1 MGNRDVLHALQAPP
15 PGASEL
21 QPARADK
28 PLMSRASAPPEPT
41 AASELDAAQRCLES
55 NDHGRGIVH
64 ARAAWELAMQE
75 RAPGLAMRA
84 ATLQLM
90 HLQRSGN
97 DEQTVAQGQ
106 RMLASLGPAQDPG
119 ARAELLGV
127 MALSADQ
134 LDLSGEALD
143 YALTALDCAQRSGQ
157 PALQCLALSRL
168 ARAYTRLS
176 KPDRG
181 CEFARQALALAQAIG
196 DTDQI
201 FRAYTMLGDAQGEEA
216 LLLTDAG
223 QTALAQERHAA
234 ALASFDSARRATLG
248 APSAYRD
255 VVALINQAQALGR
268 MGRLTESLQMLD
280 DVVTLARTHGF
291 ARMVRAQIEMRALAL
306 IKLDRTDEAR
316 AVCESALADPQI
328 ANDAA
333 LAPELHKRLYQAC
346 KAQGDLEAALRHHE
360 RLFDLEQ
367 RRFRRRDDAQLRVLL
382 ARAEIERSRAD
393 AERAA
398 HEAQIERERALVL
411 RAERDR
417 LQHKAQ
423 QLGRDAHLD
432 VLTGLP
438 NRRAL
443 EVRLH
448 DLLQRATT
456 TPTAAC
462 LAIVDID
469 HFKAIN
475 DRHGHMLG
483 DEVLRAIG
491 ALLAQ
496 GFREPDFVARWGG
509 EEFVALLHGAS
520 PAHAQAACERLRLAI
535 AAHDWSTLAAG
546 LAVTAS
552 IGVHAL
558 HPDDAQEHAIG
569 GADRAL
575 YAAKRGGRNR
585 VVLGPA
591 P

>member
-1 MGNRDVLHALQAPP
+1 MTDKTPMPP
-15 PGASEL
+15 
-21 QPARADK
+21 
-28 PLMSRASAPPEPT
+28 ASAPFERS
-41 AASELDAAQRCLES
+41 AASELDAAERCLER
-55 NDHGRGIVH
+55 NDHARGTTH
-64 ARAAWELAMQE
+64 ARAAWELAMAE
-75 RAPGLAMRA
+75 HAPGLAMRA

-90 HLQRSGN
+90 HLQRSGD

-106 RMLASLGPAQDPG
+106 RMLASLGPAQDAA

-134 LDLSGEALD
+134 LDLAGEALD
-143 YALTALDCAQRSGQ
+143 YASTALDCAQRSGQ
-157 PALQCLALSRL
+157 AALQCLALSRL

-196 DTDQI
+196 DADQT

-216 LLLTDAG
+216 LLLADTGHA
-223 QTALAQERHAA
+223 ALAQERHAA
-234 ALASFDSARRATLG
+234 SLASFESARRATQG
-248 APSAYRD
+248 APNAYRD
-255 VVALINQAQALGR
+255 CVALMNLAQALGR
-268 MGRLTESLQMLD
+268 IGRIAQSLQVLD
-280 DVVTLARTHGF
+280 EAVTLSHTHGF
-291 ARMVRAQIEMRALAL
+291 TRMLRAQTEIRALAL
-306 IKLDRTDEAR
+306 VKLGRTGEAR
-316 AVCESALADPQI
+316 TLCETALADAQT
-328 ANDAA
+328 ANDDT

-346 KAQGDLEAALRHHE
+346 KAQGDLAAALRYHE
-360 RLFDLEQ
+360 RLFELEQ
-367 RRFRRRDDAQLRVLL
+367 RRFRRRNDAQLRVLL

-443 EVRLH
+443 EARLH
-448 DLLQRATT
+448 DLLQHAGAS
-456 TPTAAC
+456 PAAC

-469 HFKAIN
+469 NFKAVN
-475 DRHGHMLG
+475 DRYGHLLG

-496 GFREPDFVARWGG
+496 GVREPDFVARWGG
-509 EEFVALLHGAS
+509 EEFVALLHGAT
-520 PAHAQAACERLRLAI
+520 PAQAHAACERLRLAI
-535 AAHDWSTLAAG
+535 AAHDWASLASG

-558 HPDDAQEHAIG
+558 TPGDAQDHAIAS
-569 GADRAL
+569 ADRAL

-585 VVLGPA
+585 VVLGSPD
-591 P
+591 